1 MESNQSYPKRKNQ
14 NGKGSIRRRS
24 SMAVLRY
31 YLNYTNDEDLARG
44 LLVLFFPFRDE
55 IKDIHTNDVKQLL
68 AKNHGLIE
76 KIGAFLKNINL

>member
-1 MESNQSYPKRKNQ
+1 
-14 NGKGSIRRRS
+14 
-24 SMAVLRY
+24 MAVLRY